1 MAPAG
6 GRGAVEAGH
15 NSTVLFPATLGHVLV
30 LPRQSAW
37 VEYETGL
44 EAGLEKGH
52 VQSPPGEIDGKQ
64 GLQETG
70 LGTEAHLWVPRPES
84 S

>member
-1 MAPAG
+1 MAAAG

-15 NSTVLFPATLGHVLV
+15 NSTILFPATLGHVLV

-52 VQSPPGEIDGKQ
+52 VQSPPGEIRWKARA
-64 GLQETG
+64 TG
-70 LGTEAHLWVPRPES
+70 DRAGHRGTSLGAQS
-84 S
+84 